1 MAAKGGWSIGIT
13 TKGPVLTGKAA
24 AMVRPYLIRPA
35 LEEVSMETA
44 KRLWERFTPR
54 PGGVFLSVAQAQ
66 KGKAST
72 GKYRKWIHVWER
84 TPTMWKVDDNKCING
99 PWLEGTSSRNQSTR
113 FKGYGT
119 FRKTKDWAK
128 KNVVPAV
135 MEKRI
140 EAFVKL
146 VG

>member
-1 MAAKGGWSIGIT
+1 MALKVIID
-13 TKGPVLTGKAA
+13 TKGPLLTGKAA
-24 AMVRPYLIRPA
+24 QMVQPHLIRPM
-35 LEEVSMETA
+35 LEDTSQATA

-72 GKYRKWIHVWER
+72 GRYRKWIHVWAR

-119 FRKTKDWAK
+119 FRKTKNWIK
-128 KNVVPAV
+128 KNELPKIQ
-135 MEKRI
+135 EKRLA
-140 EAFVKL
+140 EFLKL